1 MNQRTVVD
9 GASTEILSVAN
20 LPVLWVCAL
29 GVFAVIVVQTVI
41 YVRAARVAA
50 PAAGV
55 SPAELKTSFRAG
67 AVSAIGPSLAV
78 ALVAVALLTV
88 FGTPAVLVRIGLI
101 GSVSFETG
109 AASIAAGT
117 MGADLGGPTYTQGV
131 FAVAFMAMSLGGA
144 MWMLATLVLTPLLRR
159 GDVSLRKV
167 NPAVMT
173 VVPGAALL
181 AAFFA
186 LGLGELPK
194 SGHHVVAFLTSAAVM
209 AVCLG
214 IAKGLR
220 AQWIR
225 EWALGI
231 AILTALVVTYAS
243 VGAGLFPTA

>member
-1 MNQRTVVD
+1 MNLRTVVD
-9 GASTEILSVAN
+9 GASTDILSVAN
-20 LPVLWVCAL
+20 LPVLWICAL

-41 YVRAARVAA
+41 YVKAARVAA
-50 PAAGV
+50 PAAGM
-55 SPAELKTSFRAG
+55 SPTELKTSFRAG
-67 AVSAIGPSLAV
+67 AVSAVGPSLAV

-117 MGADLGGPTYTQGV
+117 MGADLGGPTYTQSV

-144 MWMLATLVLTPLLRR
+144 MWMLATLILTPLLKR
-159 GDVSLRKV
+159 GDVNLRKV

-181 AAFFA
+181 GAFFA
-186 LGLGELPK
+186 LGLAELPK
-194 SGHHVVAFLTSAAVM
+194 SGNHVVAFVASAAVM

-214 IAKGLR
+214 IAKALKR
-220 AQWIR
+220 QWIR
-225 EWALGI
+225 EWALGF
-231 AILTALVVTYAS
+231 AILTALVVTYLT
-243 VGAGLFPTA
+243 VGTGVFPAA

>member
-1 MNQRTVVD
+1 MNLRTVVD
-9 GASTEILSVAN
+9 GASTDILSVAQ
-20 LPVLWVCAL
+20 LPVLWICAL
-29 GVFAVIVVQTVI
+29 GVFAVIIVQTVI
-41 YVRAARVAA
+41 YIRAARVAA
-50 PAAGV
+50 PAAGMQ
-55 SPAELKTSFRAG
+55 PGELRTSFRAG

-78 ALVAVALLTV
+78 ALVAVALLAV
-88 FGTPAVLVRIGLI
+88 FGTPAVLMRIGLI

-144 MWMLATLVLTPLLRR
+144 MWMIATLVLTPLLKR
-159 GDVSLRKV
+159 GDVNLRKV

-194 SGHHVVAFLTSAAVM
+194 SGNHVVAFLASSAAM

-214 IAKGLR
+214 FAKALR

-225 EWALGI
+225 EWALGV
-231 AILTALVVTYAS
+231 AILTALVVTYLT
-243 VGAGLFPTA
+243 VGAGLFPAA

>member
-1 MNQRTVVD
+1 MNLRTAVD
-9 GASTEILSVAN
+9 GASTDILSVAN
-20 LPVLWVCAL
+20 LPVLWICAL

-55 SPAELKTSFRAG
+55 SPAELRTSFRAG

-88 FGTPAVLVRIGLI
+88 FGAPAVLVRIGLI

-144 MWMLATLVLTPLLRR
+144 MWMLATLVLTPLLKR
-159 GDVSLRKV
+159 GD
-167 NPAVMT
+167 A
-173 VVPGAALL
+173 
-181 AAFFA
+181 
-186 LGLGELPK
+186 E
-194 SGHHVVAFLTSAAVM
+194 
-209 AVCLG
+209 
-214 IAKGLR
+214 
-220 AQWIR
+220 
-225 EWALGI
+225 
-231 AILTALVVTYAS
+231 
-243 VGAGLFPTA
+243 

>member
-1 MNQRTVVD
+1 MKLRTVVD
-9 GASTEILSVAN
+9 GASTDILSVAN
-20 LPVLWVCAL
+20 LPVLWICAL
-29 GVFAVIVVQTVI
+29 GVFAVIVVQTLI
-41 YVRAARVAA
+41 YVRAARTAA

-55 SPAELKTSFRAG
+55 SSAELRTSFRAG
-67 AVSAIGPSLAV
+67 AVSAVGPSLAV

-144 MWMLATLVLTPLLRR
+144 MWMLATLILTPLLKR
-159 GDVSLRKV
+159 GDVSLRRV

-181 AAFFA
+181 GAFFA

-194 SGHHVVAFLTSAAVM
+194 SGNHVVAFLVSAAVM
-209 AVCLG
+209 AACLG
-214 IAKGLR
+214 IAKALR
-220 AQWIR
+220 AQWVR

-231 AILTALVVTYAS
+231 AILTALVVTYFT
-243 VGAGLFPTA
+243 VGAGVFPSA

>member
-1 MNQRTVVD
+1 MNLRTAVD
-9 GASTEILSVAN
+9 GASTDILSVAN
-20 LPVLWVCAL
+20 LPVLWICAL

-55 SPAELKTSFRAG
+55 SPAELRTSFRAG

-88 FGTPAVLVRIGLI
+88 FGAPAVLVRIGLI

-117 MGADLGGPTYTQGV
+117 MGADLGGPTYTQSV

-144 MWMLATLVLTPLLRR
+144 MWMLATLVLTPLLKR

-181 AAFFA
+181 GAFFA

-194 SGHHVVAFLTSAAVM
+194 SGNHVVAFLASAAVM

-214 IAKGLR
+214 IARALR

-231 AILTALVVTYAS
+231 AILTALVVTYAV
-243 VGAGLFPTA
+243 VGAGVFPTA